1 MNESQLDSCAA
12 GSTAAVPSV
21 SILVACWNCA
31 PLLARL
37 LDSLASQDWSDWEL
51 LLLDNASSD
60 GSAELVASFDAAM
73 AARGGP
79 GRRVIWSSQ
88 PDRGIYDAWNRGLQ
102 MARGDYLSFIG
113 ADDTFA
119 GPGSLAAIAGLG
131 ATEADLITA
140 RNAYHSGDGR
150 FLRHW
155 GHGWVWRRMRES
167 MNIAHPGMLV
177 RRQLFERWGQFDAS
191 FRICADYEWFL
202 RLPPNL
208 RTVHTSDVILNI
220 EQAGVSHRRI
230 GQVYA
235 ETFRAQ
241 RRHVGA
247 PFSAAFWALNWAK
260 YGRRRLLGLA

>member
-1 MNESQLDSCAA
+1 M
-12 GSTAAVPSV
+12 
-21 SILVACWNCA
+21 
-31 PLLARL
+31 
-37 LDSLASQDWSDWEL
+37 
-51 LLLDNASSD
+51 
-60 GSAELVASFDAAM
+60 
-73 AARGGP
+73 
-79 GRRVIWSSQ
+79 IWSSQ

-140 RNAYHSGDGR
+140 RNAYHAGDGR

-155 GHGWVWRRMRES
+155 GHGWGWRRMRES

-202 RLPPNL
+202 RLPKEL
-208 RTVHTSDVILNI
+208 RSVHSSDSILKVV
-220 EQAGVSHRRI
+220 QAGVSHTRI
-230 GQVYA
+230 GQVFA

-241 RRHVGA
+241 RRHLGLA
-247 PFSAAFWALNWAK
+247 PSAACWALNWAK
-260 YGRRRLLGLA
+260 YGRRKLIGLA